1 MNTYNPLRQLPQTAG
16 YKTGDI
22 LVLFGELFG
31 RGYAN
36 GIIEEARGRGMTI
49 IGATVGRRDGEGGL
63 RALDAA
69 ELAAAEELLGGKIIN
84 VPLEAG
90 FDFEATDAGPSP
102 VEQLKGVKPDD
113 WENVRLD
120 MGALEESRRA
130 GVRRFTENVAKFE
143 AELETMIPAGAN
155 VVFVHTMAGGIP
167 RTRVL
172 MPLMNR
178 IFKGQGERFL
188 ASGDFWQ
195 SDLGELCRLSFE
207 EVTGDTFKYL
217 IDGTG
222 RVREKMAAGG
232 GKVSYAAYGYH
243 GCEVLINGEYTW
255 QSYTPYLPGWAKISL
270 EKHAAAAWAQGV
282 RATVF
287 NAPEIQ
293 TNSSALFL
301 GVENSLYPLLEA
313 LQKEGGGPRAEEIR
327 EECRQLLRDDV
338 SLEALLAEANDYLA
352 SPIMAPFKDFGTWPH
367 HNSREQMELM
377 LNSSA
382 RLMEMNRSGKEIVC
396 AALSRAV
403 FTGVGRL
410 MLDTMWTPG
419 APVYWLNHDI
429 IAKRL
434 TM

>member
-1 MNTYNPLRQLPQTAG
+1 MTTYNPLRQLPQTAG
-16 YKTGDI
+16 YKAGDL

-36 GIIEEARGRGMTI
+36 GIVEEARGRGMTI
-49 IGATVGRRDGEGGL
+49 IGATVGRRDGDGSL
-63 RALDAA
+63 RPLDAA

-90 FDFEATDAGPSP
+90 FDYEATDAGPSP
-102 VEQLKGVKPDD
+102 MEQLKGIKPDE
-113 WENVRLD
+113 WATLRLD
-120 MGALEESRRA
+120 MKAVEESRKA
-130 GVRRFTENVAKFE
+130 GVRRFTGNVATFAAKLQ
-143 AELETMIPAGAN
+143 AMIPAGAN
-155 VVFVHTMAGGIP
+155 VLVVHTMAGGIP
-167 RTRVL
+167 RARVL

-188 ASGDFWQ
+188 ASGDFWK

-222 RVREKMAAGG
+222 SLRGKVAGG
-232 GKVSYAAYGYH
+232 GGRISYAAYGYH
-243 GCEVLINGEYTW
+243 GCEVLIDGKYTW
-255 QSYTPYLPGWAKISL
+255 QSYTPYLPGWAKIGL
-270 EKHAAAAWAQGV
+270 ERHMAAARAEGV
-282 RATVF
+282 QAAVF

-313 LQKEGGGPRAEEIR
+313 LQKEGGGPVAEAIR
-327 EECRQLLRDDV
+327 EECRSLLRDDV
-338 SLEALLAEANDYLA
+338 SLEDLLAEANAYLS
-352 SPIMAPFKDFGTWPH
+352 SPVMAPFKDFATWPH

-377 LNSSA
+377 LNASG
-382 RLMEMNRSGKEIVC
+382 RLMDMNRSNKEIVC

-403 FTGVGRL
+403 FTGVGKL
-410 MLDTMWTPG
+410 MLDTSWAPE

-434 TM
+434 VG